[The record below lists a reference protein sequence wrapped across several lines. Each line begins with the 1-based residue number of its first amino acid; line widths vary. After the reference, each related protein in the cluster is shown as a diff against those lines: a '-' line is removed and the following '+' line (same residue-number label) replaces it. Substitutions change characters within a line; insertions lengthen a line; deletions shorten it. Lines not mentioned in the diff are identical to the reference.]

1 MELFTNEWLSPFL
14 ALGLIILAG
23 ITSFITAAFG
33 AGGGLLLLVVMA
45 SILPMSAVIPVH
57 GLVQLGSNANRMLLT
72 LRQIDLSML
81 LYFSAGGIV
90 GALSASLLVT
100 QLPLE
105 LMKLV
110 VGLFVLY
117 LLWGATPA
125 IRETS
130 KLGRTVAGVI
140 TTFLSMFVGASGPM
154 VGSYMY
160 INGYEKLRFTATFSS
175 CMTFQH
181 SLKAIVYT
189 AIGFSFWQWL
199 PLIVAM
205 VTSGALGTWAGIK
218 LLKKLPAEK
227 FKLIFRVIISLLCVQ
242 LIWQAANEWLVS

>member
-1 MELFTNEWLSPFL
+1 MG
-14 ALGLIILAG
+14 LGLIILAG
-23 ITSFITAAFG
+23 FTSLITAAFG

-45 SILPMSAVIPVH
+45 SVLPISTVIPVH

-72 LRQIDLSML
+72 IRHIDLGML
-81 LYFSAGGIV
+81 LYFSAGSV
-90 GALSASLLVT
+90 LGAVTASFVVA

-110 VGLFVLY
+110 VGVFVLI

-130 KLGRTVAGVI
+130 KLGRATAGTI

-154 VGSYMY
+154 VGSYIY
-160 INGYEKLRFTATFSS
+160 LNGYEKLRFTATFSS
-175 CMTFQH
+175 CMTLQH
-181 SLKAIVYT
+181 SLKALVYG

-199 PLIVAM
+199 PLILAM
-205 VTSGALGTWAGIK
+205 IASGALGTWVGIK
-218 LLKKLPAEK
+218 LLKNLPAEK
-227 FKLIFRVIISLLCVQ
+227 FKLVFRILLAVLCIH
-242 LIWQAANEWLVS
+242 LIWQVINNWLMD

>member
-1 MELFTNEWLSPFL
+1 MELFTSELLSPLL
-14 ALGLIILAG
+14 AIGLIVLAG
-23 ITSFITAAFG
+23 VTSFITAAFG

-72 LRQIDLSML
+72 LKHIDLSML
-81 LYFSAGGIV
+81 VYFSTGGIV
-90 GALSASLLVT
+90 GALCASLLVT
-100 QLPLE
+100 QLPFE

-110 VGLFVLY
+110 VAVFVLY
-117 LLWGATPA
+117 ILWGITPA

-130 KLGRTVAGVI
+130 SLGRAIAGAI
-140 TTFLSMFVGASGPM
+140 SSFLSMFVGASGPM

-160 INGYEKLRFTATFSS
+160 LNGYEKFRFTATFSS

-181 SLKAIVYT
+181 CLKAFVYS

-199 PLIVAM
+199 PLILAM
-205 VTSGALGTWAGIK
+205 IASGAIGTWFGIK
-218 LLKKLPAEK
+218 LLNKLPAEK
-227 FKLIFRVIISLLCVQ
+227 FKSVFRLILTLLCVQ
-242 LIWQAANEWLVS
+242 LVWQAIVQTLH